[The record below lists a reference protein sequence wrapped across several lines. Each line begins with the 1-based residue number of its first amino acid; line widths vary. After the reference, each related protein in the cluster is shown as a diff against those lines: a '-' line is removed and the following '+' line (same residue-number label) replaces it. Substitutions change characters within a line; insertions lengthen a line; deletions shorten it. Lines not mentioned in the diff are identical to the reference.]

1 MEKVSVI
8 GGGNLS
14 LDRTD
19 LEWFHTEPIED
30 SRQYCLDPFQH
41 HVLVAP
47 GFHEHT
53 GSAMIIVDHAFL
65 GVGREHF
72 AELESGFVLQSETSQ
87 LVQYLRRK
95 ERVEHHATSFQ
106 LRGAFGNRSLGL

>member
-1 MEKVSVI
+1 MEEVPVI
-8 GGGNLS
+8 AGGNLS

-47 GFHEHT
+47 GFHEHP
-53 GSAMIIVDHAFL
+53 GSPMIIVDHAFL
-65 GVGREHF
+65 RVGREHF
-72 AELESGFVLQSETSQ
+72 AELELGFVLESETSQ
-87 LVQYLRRK
+87 LVQFLRRK
-95 ERVEHHATSFQ
+95 KLVQHHATSF
-106 LRGAFGNRSLGL
+106 